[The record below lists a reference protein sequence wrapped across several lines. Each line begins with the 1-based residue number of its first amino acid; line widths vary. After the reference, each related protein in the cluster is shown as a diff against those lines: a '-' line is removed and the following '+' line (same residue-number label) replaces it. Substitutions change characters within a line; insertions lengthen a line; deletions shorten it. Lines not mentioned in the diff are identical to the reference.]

1 MIEPNEETILRLTA
15 YLDGEMSEQERA
27 QLEADALADPSLAEL
42 LADATAA
49 KDVVAQLPEVQAP
62 DDFPLAVERR
72 IRRRS
77 QGRFY
82 AGQQI
87 RQRDSSFLFVLI
99 ALGIL
104 VAWTIISRPGNLALL
119 LNAEQTEQQ
128 QPTPDDSAP
137 TLPRDEDTN
146 NGSGA
151 SPADDLPPQP
161 ESAAERRSIRPGA
174 PLSPIPDAPAT
185 TANPTR
191 QAIQWTLTLRPDL
204 AADPVAAER
213 ALVDRVGRS
222 NLEQVAPGQW
232 QIVGGSEN
240 AAQWLPAID
249 ELGQVSRTSV
259 PVTDTHDNPPLRV
272 ITGGD

>member
-15 YLDGEMSEQERA
+15 YLDGEMSEEERA

-42 LADATAA
+42 LAEATAA
-49 KDVVAQLPEVQAP
+49 KDVISQLPEVQAP

-104 VAWTIISRPGNLALL
+104 IAWTIISRPGNLALL
-119 LNAEQTEQQ
+119 LDAEQTERQQ
-128 QPTPDDSAP
+128 QTPEDRAP
-137 TLPRDEDTN
+137 TSPVDEDTN

-151 SPADDLPPQP
+151 IPAGDLPPQP
-161 ESAAERRSIRPGA
+161 DSAVERRSIRPGA
-174 PLSPIPDAPAT
+174 PLSAIPDAPAA

-204 AADPVAAER
+204 AADPAAAER
-213 ALVDRVGRS
+213 ALVERVGRS

-232 QIVGGSEN
+232 QIVGGDED
-240 AAQWLPAID
+240 AAQWLPVID

-259 PVTDTHDNPPLRV
+259 PVAETHDNPPLRV
-272 ITGGD
+272 IIPGD